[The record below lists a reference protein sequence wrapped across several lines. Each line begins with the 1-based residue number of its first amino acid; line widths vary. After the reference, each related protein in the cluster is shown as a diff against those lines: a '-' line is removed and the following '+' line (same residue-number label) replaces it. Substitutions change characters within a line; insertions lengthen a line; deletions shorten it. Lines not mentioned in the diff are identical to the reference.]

1 MQAVLDAQCRGF
13 IKGEADMKARGFIV
27 GAGLA
32 VAVSLAAP
40 ANAITPFNVPGTDF
54 WDHPFG
60 SVFDTR
66 SGLDLEANGIAFN
79 QGLYAG
85 YAELSEERSDAW
97 TGADWDF
104 VDGELFNHKA
114 RTAYKNSVVLP
125 DAPMDRDLTDEQAA
139 TFQAALER
147 LRTGFDRGARY
158 LAPQDAAFA
167 QVKYDCWIEA
177 AEDGRVG
184 DAEGCKSEFESAM
197 AAVEAQANYA
207 LTEID
212 YSAPPP
218 VMAAATPA
226 QVQFITLF
234 QFDSTEYAPGNGTI
248 VREALDAALADPNN
262 TRLRITGHADRSGAV
277 AYNQT
282 LSERR
287 ANRVIEE
294 LVSGGVDPTRITG
307 EAVGETQP
315 LIPTADGVREEGN
328 RAVVI
333 NLY

>member
-1 MQAVLDAQCRGF
+1 MMA
-13 IKGEADMKARGFIV
+13 KGIIV

-40 ANAITPFNVPGTDF
+40 AHALTPFNVPGTDF

-79 QGLYAG
+79 QGLYSG
-85 YAELSEERSDAW
+85 YVELSEDRSDAW
-97 TGADWDF
+97 LNADWDF

-125 DAPMDRDLTDEQAA
+125 DEPMDRDLTEEQAA
-139 TFQAALER
+139 TFQNAIER
-147 LRTGFDRGARY
+147 LRRSFDRGSRY
-158 LAPQDAAFA
+158 LAPQEASTA

-177 AEDGRVG
+177 TEDGRVG
-184 DAEGCKSEFESAM
+184 DAEACRAAFESAM
-197 AAVEAQANYA
+197 AAVESRANYA
-207 LTEID
+207 LTDID
-212 YSAPPP
+212 YTTPAPA
-218 VMAAATPA
+218 MAAPAPA
-226 QVQFITLF
+226 QVQFIVLF
-234 QFDSTEYAPGNGTI
+234 DFDSTNYAPGNGTI
-248 VREALDAALADPNN
+248 VREALDAALASPSSN
-262 TRLRITGHADRSGAV
+262 LRITGHADRSGPV
-277 AYNQT
+277 DYNQT

-294 LVSGGVDPTRITG
+294 LVGGGVEPTRITG

-315 LIPTADGVREEGN
+315 LVPTADGVREEGN

-333 NLY
+333 NLN

>member
-1 MQAVLDAQCRGF
+1 
-13 IKGEADMKARGFIV
+13 MKAKGIIV

-79 QGLYAG
+79 QALYSG
-85 YAELSEERSDAW
+85 YAELSEDRSDAW
-97 TGADWDF
+97 LEADWDF

-114 RTAYKNSVVLP
+114 RTANKNSVVLP
-125 DAPMDRDLTDEQAA
+125 DEPMDRELTEEQAA
-139 TFQAALER
+139 TFQDAIER
-147 LRTGFDRGARY
+147 LRRGFDQGGRY
-158 LAPQDAAFA
+158 LAPQDAGTA

-177 AEDGRVG
+177 TEDGRVG
-184 DAEGCKSEFESAM
+184 DAEACRAAFEQAM
-197 AAVEAQANYA
+197 AAVESQANYA
-207 LTEID
+207 LTDID
-212 YSAPPP
+212 YSSPAPA
-218 VMAAATPA
+218 MAAATPS
-226 QVQFITLF
+226 QMQFIALF
-234 QFDSTEYAPGNGTI
+234 NFDSTEYAPGNQTV
-248 VREALDAALADPNN
+248 VREALDAALANPN
-262 TRLRITGHADRSGAV
+262 TALRIVGHADRSGPV

-294 LVSGGVDPTRITG
+294 LVGGGVDPVRISG

-315 LIPTADGVREEGN
+315 LVPTADGVREEGN

-333 NLY
+333 NLN

>member
-1 MQAVLDAQCRGF
+1 
-13 IKGEADMKARGFIV
+13 MKAKGIIV
-27 GAGLA
+27 GAAMA
-32 VAVSLAAP
+32 VAVVAAGP
-40 ANAITPFNVPGTDF
+40 AHAIMPFNIPGTVL

-66 SGLDLEANGIAFN
+66 SGLDLEANGLAFN

-85 YAELSEERSDAW
+85 YAELSDERSESW
-97 TGADWDF
+97 FLPNDWDF
-104 VDGELFNHKA
+104 VDAELFNHKA
-114 RTAYKNSVVLP
+114 RTAKKNSVVLP
-125 DAPMDRDLTDEQAA
+125 DAPMDRDLTEEQAA
-139 TFQAALER
+139 TFQNALER
-147 LRTGFDRGARY
+147 LRRSFDRGARY
-158 LAPQDAAFA
+158 LAPQDASFA

-177 AEDGRVG
+177 TEDGRVG
-184 DAEGCKSEFESAM
+184 DAESCRSEFESAM

-212 YSAPPP
+212 YSVPAPA
-218 VMAAATPA
+218 MAAPTP
-226 QVQFITLF
+226 QQLQFIALF
-234 QFDSTEYAPGNGTI
+234 NFDSTEYAPGNATI
-248 VREALDAALADPNN
+248 VREALDAILASSQTNVE
-262 TRLRITGHADRSGAV
+262 IVGHADRSGPV

-294 LVSGGVDPTRITG
+294 LVSGGVDPVRISG
-307 EAVGETQP
+307 RAVGETQP

-333 NLY
+333 NLLQ

>member
-1 MQAVLDAQCRGF
+1 
-13 IKGEADMKARGFIV
+13 MKAKGIVV
-27 GAGLA
+27 GAALA
-32 VAVSLAAP
+32 IAVSMAAP

-85 YAELSEERSDAW
+85 YVELSEDRSGAW
-97 TGADWDF
+97 LAPNWDF
-104 VDGELFNHKA
+104 VDGELFNQKA
-114 RTAYKNSVVLP
+114 RTAKKNSIVLP
-125 DAPMDRDLTDEQAA
+125 DAPMDRELTEEQTA

-147 LRTGFDRGARY
+147 LRSGFDHGARY
-158 LAPQDAAFA
+158 LAPQDAAIA

-177 AEDGRVG
+177 AEEGRSG
-184 DAEGCKSEFESAM
+184 DADTCQSEFEAAM
-197 AAVEAQANYA
+197 AAVESQANYM

-212 YSAPPP
+212 YSTPAPA
-218 VMAAATPA
+218 MAAATPS
-226 QVQFITLF
+226 QTQFITLF
-234 QFDSTEYAPGNGTI
+234 NFDSTEYAPGNQTI
-248 VREALDAALADPNN
+248 VREALDAALANPNSAL
-262 TRLRITGHADRSGAV
+262 TIVGHADRSGPI

-294 LVSGGVDPTRITG
+294 LVTGGVDPVRISG

-333 NLY
+333 SLQ

>member
-1 MQAVLDAQCRGF
+1 MMA
-13 IKGEADMKARGFIV
+13 KGFIV

-40 ANAITPFNVPGTDF
+40 AHALTPFNVPGTDF

-79 QGLYAG
+79 QGLYSG
-85 YAELSEERSDAW
+85 YVELSEDRSDAW
-97 TGADWDF
+97 LNADWDF

-125 DAPMDRDLTDEQAA
+125 DEPMDRDLTEEQAA
-139 TFQAALER
+139 TFQNAIER
-147 LRTGFDRGARY
+147 LRRSFDRGSRY
-158 LAPQDAAFA
+158 LAPQEASTA

-177 AEDGRVG
+177 TEDGRVG
-184 DAEGCKSEFESAM
+184 DAEACRAAFESAM
-197 AAVEAQANYA
+197 AAVESRANYA
-207 LTEID
+207 LTDID
-212 YSAPPP
+212 YTTPAPA
-218 VMAAATPA
+218 MAAPAPA
-226 QVQFITLF
+226 QVQFIVLF
-234 QFDSTEYAPGNGTI
+234 DFDSTNYAPGNGTI
-248 VREALDAALADPNN
+248 VREALDAALASPSSN
-262 TRLRITGHADRSGAV
+262 LRITGHADRSGPV
-277 AYNQT
+277 DYNQT

-294 LVSGGVDPTRITG
+294 LVGGGVEPTRITG

-333 NLY
+333 NLN

>member
-1 MQAVLDAQCRGF
+1 
-13 IKGEADMKARGFIV
+13 MKAKAIIV

-32 VAVSLAAP
+32 VAVSMAAP
-40 ANAITPFNVPGTDF
+40 ANAIMPFNVPGTDL

-79 QGLYAG
+79 QGLYEG

-97 TGADWDF
+97 LKPDWDF

-114 RTAYKNSVVLP
+114 RTAKKNSLVLP
-125 DAPMDRDLTDEQAA
+125 DEPMDRDLTDDQAA

-147 LRTGFDRGARY
+147 LRAGFDQGARY

-177 AEDGRVG
+177 TEDGRTA
-184 DAEGCKSEFESAM
+184 DADGCRSEFESAM

-207 LTEID
+207 LTDID
-212 YSAPPP
+212 YSTPAPA
-218 VMAAATPA
+218 MAAATPS
-226 QVQFITLF
+226 QMQFIALF
-234 QFDSTEYAPGNGTI
+234 NFDSTDYAPGNQTI
-248 VREALDAALADPNN
+248 VREALDAALAN
-262 TRLRITGHADRSGAV
+262 TNTALKIVGHADRSGPV

-294 LVSGGVDPTRITG
+294 LVSGGVDPVRISG

-333 NLY
+333 TLQ

>member
-1 MQAVLDAQCRGF
+1 MMA
-13 IKGEADMKARGFIV
+13 KGFIV

-32 VAVSLAAP
+32 VAISVAAP

-79 QGLYAG
+79 QALYSG
-85 YAELSEERSDAW
+85 YVELSEDRSDAW
-97 TGADWDF
+97 LGADWDF

-114 RTAYKNSVVLP
+114 RTANKNSLVLP
-125 DAPMDRDLTDEQAA
+125 DEPMDRELTEEQAA
-139 TFQAALER
+139 TFQDAIER
-147 LRTGFDRGARY
+147 LRRGFDIGGRY
-158 LAPQDAAFA
+158 LAPQDAGTA

-177 AEDGRVG
+177 TEDGRVG
-184 DAEGCKSEFESAM
+184 DAEACRAAFEQAM
-197 AAVEAQANYA
+197 AAVESQANYA

-212 YSAPPP
+212 YSTPAPA
-218 VMAAATPA
+218 MAAATPS
-226 QVQFITLF
+226 QVQFIVLF
-234 QFDSTEYAPGNGTI
+234 DFDSTAYAPGNNTI
-248 VREALDAALADPNN
+248 VREALDAALANPG
-262 TRLRITGHADRSGAV
+262 TGLRITGHADRSGPV
-277 AYNQT
+277 EYNQT

-294 LVSGGVDPTRITG
+294 LVSGGVEPTRISG

-315 LIPTADGVREEGN
+315 LVPTADGVREEGN

-333 NLY
+333 DLN

>member
-1 MQAVLDAQCRGF
+1 
-13 IKGEADMKARGFIV
+13 MKAKVFIV
-27 GAGLA
+27 GATLA
-32 VAVSLAAP
+32 AAVSMAAP
-40 ANAITPFNVPGTDF
+40 ANAIMPFNVPGTGL

-79 QGLYAG
+79 QALYEG
-85 YAELSEERSDAW
+85 YVELSEERSDDWLNAN
-97 TGADWDF
+97 WDF

-114 RTAYKNSVVLP
+114 RTAKKNSVVLP
-125 DAPMDRDLTDEQAA
+125 DAPMDRELTEEQAE

-147 LRTGFDRGARY
+147 LRSGFDRGARY

-177 AEDGRVG
+177 AEEGRSG
-184 DAEGCKSEFESAM
+184 DADACKSEFESAM

-212 YSAPPP
+212 YTTPAPA
-218 VMAAATPA
+218 MAAATPS
-226 QVQFITLF
+226 QMQFITLF
-234 QFDSTEYAPGNGTI
+234 NFDSTEYAPGNGTI
-248 VREALDAALADPNN
+248 VREALDAALASPNSA
-262 TRLRITGHADRSGAV
+262 LKIVGHADRSGPV

-294 LVSGGVDPTRITG
+294 LVSGGVDPVRISG

-333 NLY
+333 TLQ

>member
-1 MQAVLDAQCRGF
+1 
-13 IKGEADMKARGFIV
+13 MKAKAIIV

-40 ANAITPFNVPGTDF
+40 ANAITPFNVPGTEL

-79 QGLYAG
+79 QALYDG
-85 YAELSEERSDAW
+85 YVELSEDRSDAW
-97 TGADWDF
+97 LGADWDF

-114 RTAYKNSVVLP
+114 RTAFKNSLVLP
-125 DAPMDRDLTDEQAA
+125 DEPMDRELSEEQAV
-139 TFQAALER
+139 TFQNAIER
-147 LRTGFDRGARY
+147 LRTGFDRGGRY
-158 LAPQDAAFA
+158 LAPEDAATA

-177 AEDGRVG
+177 TEDGRVG
-184 DAEGCKSEFESAM
+184 DAESCRSAFEQAM
-197 AAVEAQANYA
+197 AAVESQANYA

-212 YSAPPP
+212 YSSPAPA
-218 VMAAATPA
+218 MAAATPS
-226 QVQFITLF
+226 QLQFIALF
-234 QFDSTEYAPGNGTI
+234 DFDSSNYAPGNQTV
-248 VREALDAALADPNN
+248 VREALDAALAYPNAA
-262 TRLRITGHADRSGAV
+262 LQIVGHADRSGSV

-294 LVSGGVDPTRITG
+294 LVSGGVDPVRISG

-315 LIPTADGVREEGN
+315 LVPTADGVREEGN

-333 NLY
+333 NLN